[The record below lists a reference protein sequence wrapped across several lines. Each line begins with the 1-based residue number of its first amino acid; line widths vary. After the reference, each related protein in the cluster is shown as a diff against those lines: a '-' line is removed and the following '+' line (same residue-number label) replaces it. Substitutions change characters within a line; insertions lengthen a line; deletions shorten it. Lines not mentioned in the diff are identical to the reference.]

1 MTVVQ
6 ILPFRAICNPGMVK
20 GSTTGMIQTAQYS
33 ESQGREKVMV
43 ARREKMVSKIA
54 SDRRMCL
61 NVVFMSSEGY
71 FSIEEM
77 MRLPG

>member
-1 MTVVQ
+1 M
-6 ILPFRAICNPGMVK
+6 K
-20 GSTTGMIQTAQYS
+20 GNTTGMIQTVQYS

-43 ARREKMVSKIA
+43 ASREKMLSKIA
-54 SDRRMCL
+54 RDRRMCL
-61 NVVFMSSEGY
+61 NVVFMSSDGY

>member
-1 MTVVQ
+1 
-6 ILPFRAICNPGMVK
+6 MVK
-20 GSTTGMIQTAQYS
+20 GRTTGMIQTVQYS

-43 ARREKMVSKIA
+43 ARREKMLSKIA
-54 SDRRMCL
+54 RAKRICL
-61 NVVFMSSEGY
+61 NVVFMSREGY